1 MWANYDM
8 TNHQSS
14 FSRPFYLLW
23 TSTAVSNVGDGIAL
37 VVLPLLAA
45 TLTRDPVLIAGVATA
60 QRLPWLFF
68 TLISG
73 VVVDRVDRRQLQAWT
88 NGFRAVVLGLLTLG
102 VGLGWV
108 SIYWIFVVAFLL
120 GVAETLFDNAAFAL
134 LPAVVQQDELERA
147 NSRIYTTQ
155 TIANEFVGPPTGG
168 TLFALAAV
176 LPLGLNAICYALAAT
191 LVGLLPGSFRARRD
205 TNTMP
210 PTTARVIWQE
220 IGEGMRWFWHHR
232 LLHLLGVKAAFEHG
246 CWAATNALLV
256 LVVQERLGM
265 DAAGY
270 GLLLAAGAVGG
281 VIGGITA
288 SWLIGRI
295 GAGSA
300 VLLNLLIQSVAFAGI
315 ALSTNALIVAL
326 MLVGVSFTGSIGGI
340 VGISFRQAVIPDALL
355 GRVISAFRMYALGG
369 MALGALI
376 GGLLARGFGL
386 LTPYW
391 LSSGL
396 LLLLFFYFLPHV
408 NNRTLAQARQAAN
421 LIQAKES
428 NEGKR

>member
-1 MWANYDM
+1 M

-88 NGFRAVVLGLLTLG
+88 NGFRAVVLGLLMLG

-205 TNTMP
+205 THAMP
-210 PTTARVIWQE
+210 STTARVIWQE
-220 IGEGMRWFWHHR
+220 IAEGMRWFWGHR

-256 LVVQERLGM
+256 LVAQERLGM

-270 GLLLAAGAVGG
+270 GLLLAAGAIGG
-281 VIGGITA
+281 VIGGIMA
-288 SWLIGRI
+288 GWLIRRL

-300 VLLNLLIQSVAFAGI
+300 VLLNLIIQSVAFAGI
-315 ALSTNALIVAL
+315 ALSTNPFVVAL
-326 MLVGVSFTGSIGGI
+326 MLVGISFTGSIGGI